1 MNHHRPLTYLLLVF
15 GCAALAVLGFLGAA
29 DAAGGPAPQ
38 AASPALQGIPARP
51 MPAGAPAPSAQ
62 VVAAAPIEL
71 VDLSALHMPSISS
84 PHSGTVGSAGTWL
97 SASPDVISPTTGI
110 AGVMGSGFAPLE
122 TLTYYANG
130 TPISGGPRTSDAAG
144 FTPPVIITGF
154 PGQGYSVITVVG
166 ETSGKSA
173 TAAVYVL
180 NNAPQVPGL
189 AVAPHAITSGSTVHT
204 LAVGYPGTT
213 SITLALDGIVQGTVS
228 TAANGVAFTPLT
240 VTAATGG
247 VVVNTYRTGV
257 AGSMAGQ
264 SIEVRPDALQS
275 AEPAADLNV
284 SRGFVDRAVLTS
296 TVASAFWFSG
306 EGFQPGES
314 VALSGCATSAA
325 TADSN
330 GSVRAPLIVSAT
342 TGVYNCVY
350 TGAGSGRVAYA
361 HVLAAPEAW
370 DVPSA
375 LVSPSNTTATGGT
388 VFFLLNH
395 LSPGQSGP
403 VFVDNL
409 SAGNANINANGYG
422 STTVQ
427 KPGTTGGHA
436 VFFIGNSGQ
445 VAIAP
450 LFVLPN
456 AGTATPTLTTVPGAT
471 STPTPTTAPG
481 STATP
486 TATTVP
492 GATSTATATTVPGST
507 ATATTVPGST
517 ATATAPP
524 VTATATTTP
533 CTAGFTDV
541 PPSYW
546 AYSYIQWAAC
556 QGIVSGY
563 ADHTFRPDN
572 NTTRGQLAK
581 MVVLAAGFP
590 LVSPPTPHFTDVPL
604 AHPFY
609 TFIETAYAHGVIS
622 GYSDGTFRPGNDVT
636 RGQLSKMVV
645 LSQGIP
651 VSTPATPT
659 FLDVPPAYPFYSYIE
674 TAVAHNIVSGY
685 TCGSP
690 GEPCPGRYYRPNVS
704 ATRAQL
710 SKMLY
715 QATHPAQP

>member
-1 MNHHRPLTYLLLVF
+1 
-15 GCAALAVLGFLGAA
+15 
-29 DAAGGPAPQ
+29 
-38 AASPALQGIPARP
+38 
-51 MPAGAPAPSAQ
+51 
-62 VVAAAPIEL
+62 
-71 VDLSALHMPSISS
+71 
-84 PHSGTVGSAGTWL
+84 
-97 SASPDVISPTTGI
+97 
-110 AGVMGSGFAPLE
+110 
-122 TLTYYANG
+122 
-130 TPISGGPRTSDAAG
+130 
-144 FTPPVIITGF
+144 
-154 PGQGYSVITVVG
+154 
-166 ETSGKSA
+166 
-173 TAAVYVL
+173 
-180 NNAPQVPGL
+180 
-189 AVAPHAITSGSTVHT
+189 
-204 LAVGYPGTT
+204 
-213 SITLALDGIVQGTVS
+213 
-228 TAANGVAFTPLT
+228 
-240 VTAATGG
+240 
-247 VVVNTYRTGV
+247 
-257 AGSMAGQ
+257 
-264 SIEVRPDALQS
+264 
-275 AEPAADLNV
+275 
-284 SRGFVDRAVLTS
+284 
-296 TVASAFWFSG
+296 
-306 EGFQPGES
+306 
-314 VALSGCATSAA
+314 
-325 TADSN
+325 
-330 GSVRAPLIVSAT
+330 
-342 TGVYNCVY
+342 
-350 TGAGSGRVAYA
+350 
-361 HVLAAPEAW
+361 
-370 DVPSA
+370 
-375 LVSPSNTTATGGT
+375 
-388 VFFLLNH
+388 
-395 LSPGQSGP
+395 
-403 VFVDNL
+403 
-409 SAGNANINANGYG
+409 
-422 STTVQ
+422 
-427 KPGTTGGHA
+427 

-456 AGTATPTLTTVPGAT
+456 AGTATPTTTTVPGAT
-471 STPTPTTAPG
+471 STATPTTAPG
-481 STATP
+481 NTATP

-492 GATSTATATTVPGST
+492 GVTSTPTATTVPGST

-546 AYSYIQWAAC
+546 AYPYIQWAAC